1 MHIDDIPTPTEEN
14 TTLEVIVQGKNESL
28 KEYIKHFNEEVVQVQ
43 GNDEGMKMCLLE
55 RGLQKGS
62 DRAKA
67 IRVEEPRNLNDS
79 LNKAKIDIRYKGK
92 LNIVEVKK
100 SQ

>member
-1 MHIDDIPTPTEEN
+1 
-14 TTLEVIVQGKNESL
+14 LEVIVQGKNESL
-28 KEYIKHFNEEVVQVQ
+28 REYIKHFNDEVVQVQ
-43 GNDEGMKMCLLE
+43 GNDERMKVYLLK
-55 RGLQKGS
+55 RGLHKGNNF
-62 DRAKA
+62 AKA

-92 LNIVEVKK
+92 LNIVEVEK